1 MLETP
6 LPVDA
11 ADVADA
17 ACPHRLR
24 VAPEDLRRAAN
35 HATTLV
41 DAFEIIAAF
50 QEEQA
55 RAAADLVERE
65 TWAVTRLL
73 IASEP
78 IWKYLPRPTLRF
90 ALDQSSDTE
99 PSHVEVGR
107 FSHLADLLAPSP
119 GEQALISATN
129 LGWAR
134 VSPCPERR
142 VSDRTDARA
151 CAYEPI
157 TVVEAVR
164 LLWLGTILTHIEAA
178 TDTVSKAL
186 LAESQVQSD
195 RQARLLAVERMLG
208 WDADLPTPQ
217 EPATRTRLVLLLLG
231 YGSLG
236 RIVVSTA
243 CLGLIVAMLCLV
255 VGIFLGLIAL
265 TFGGTCLLIWWFHQV
280 SASDNQL

>member
-11 ADVADA
+11 ASVAR
-17 ACPHRLR
+17 PHRMR

-41 DAFEIIAAF
+41 EAFAIIAAF

-55 RAAADLVERE
+55 RAAADLAERE
-65 TWAVTRLL
+65 TWVVTRVL
-73 IASEP
+73 IASDP

-90 ALDQSSDTE
+90 ALDHSSDSG

-107 FSHLADLLAPSP
+107 FSHLAGLAAPSP
-119 GEQALISATN
+119 GELTLISATN

-142 VSDRTDARA
+142 VSDRTDALA

-157 TVVEAVR
+157 TVVEAVK
-164 LLWLGTILTHIEAA
+164 LLGLGTILTHIEAA
-178 TDTVSKAL
+178 TDTVSKAV
-186 LAESQVQSD
+186 LAEAQAQSD

-208 WDADLPTPQ
+208 WDTDPPAPQ
-217 EPATRTRLVLLLLG
+217 EPAMRTRMVLILLG
-231 YGSLG
+231 YGSPG
-236 RIVVSTA
+236 RLVVGTA
-243 CLGLIVAMLCLV
+243 CLGLMVAMLCLV

-280 SASDNQL
+280 SASDSQL